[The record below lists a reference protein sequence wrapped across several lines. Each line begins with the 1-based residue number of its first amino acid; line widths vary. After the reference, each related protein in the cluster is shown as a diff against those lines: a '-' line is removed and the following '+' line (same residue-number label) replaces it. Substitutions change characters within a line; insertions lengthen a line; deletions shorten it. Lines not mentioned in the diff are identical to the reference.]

1 MKLMSDLL
9 ILIGVAVV
17 GYGVWTLSH
26 PFGLVF
32 AGVVLSGFGGL
43 LGTRARK
50 GKGK

>member
-1 MKLMSDLL
+1 MKIASDVL
-9 ILIGVAVV
+9 ILMGLTVV

-50 GKGK
+50 GTR